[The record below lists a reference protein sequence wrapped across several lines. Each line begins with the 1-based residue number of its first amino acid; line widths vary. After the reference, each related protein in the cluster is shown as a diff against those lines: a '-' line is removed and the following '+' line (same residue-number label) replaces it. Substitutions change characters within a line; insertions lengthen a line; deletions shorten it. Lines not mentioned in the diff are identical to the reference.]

1 MLVPFSK
8 PRSVAGYAAES
19 GPNSKGRMPRK
30 STDRRTDLSN
40 TNLGSTGTTKFEAQR
55 VAEVDGAR
63 IGHDYGGVVGKY
75 ERSPKESA

>member
-1 MLVPFSK
+1 
-8 PRSVAGYAAES
+8 
-19 GPNSKGRMPRK
+19 MPRK